1 MKENSELIVGMFG
14 YVQKSNRYYWK
25 VNGEIELN
33 QGFKSRKQCDDW
45 LELKQEQSQIDWR
58 VGFLVKFKGLSIAW
72 ELVDRYGK
80 IVKYGL
86 K

>member
-1 MKENSELIVGMFG
+1 MNSNSELIAGIFG

-33 QGFKSRKQCDDW
+33 QGFKSRKQCNEW
-45 LELKQEQSQIDWR
+45 LETKRQSIDWR
-58 VGFLVKFKGLSIAW
+58 VGFLVKFKGIANAW

-80 IVKYGL
+80 IVKHPIR
-86 K
+86 